1 MLSVNVKGDW
11 IPLTQVQNYFIECD
25 EEGTQSLQ
33 FDIPLNDQYYMLLPE
48 TPVKSDDNLWLV
60 KQINQMTSY
69 ATVTC
74 ELDIDEWRS
83 SYYYRS
89 AEDVHLQTKTL
100 SDALNYIKPAGW
112 TIKNAGVRG
121 IKRTLD
127 LEKCTAYDLLVRSKA
142 IYDIQYDID
151 ALQKTITIVDPYE
164 AIDNGVYITP
174 ELNLIKSNYKGDSK
188 QTVTRLY
195 CYGADDMTF
204 ESINDGKP
212 YVEDMSYK
220 GKPVCASWTDG
231 RYTNIESL
239 LEDGKKK
246 LKELATPVGAYT
258 LDVVDLAAINPKYK
272 DLEFKLRN
280 VVHCIIDPEREI
292 DVIHRIV
299 KIKVYPE
306 EPHRNKITLS
316 NQPRSL
322 EKEWNALKENVNTV
336 QRDGYRYETEIKQTN
351 EEITEVAKKTDENTK
366 GIQSVEEKLTPEQ
379 LMILVSDSINDGKK
393 LNTMKFIADINGIEI
408 KNGGIKVRDGNDN
421 LVLYVDEKT
430 KKMVFNGHIQ
440 AVSGNIAGWS
450 IDENGLY
457 SSFEIDMPAY
467 TQTDLD
473 KVKNHINKTRILTGS
488 ELDYYDITRDGYVTS
503 LDYVIMKNIM
513 MGITSRHWKYQVR
526 INPKNTD
533 AIIYVSIDRG
543 NGIENTTKISAM
555 GIKNATI
562 DSIIQR
568 LENLENK

>member
-1 MLSVNVKGDW
+1 MLSIRSKGDW
-11 IPLTQVQNYFIECD
+11 IPLNQIQNYFIECD
-25 EEGTQSLQ
+25 EEGNQSLQ
-33 FDIPLNDQYYMLLPE
+33 FDVPLNDQYYMLMPE
-48 TPVKSDDNLWLV
+48 TSVKSDENLWLV

-74 ELDIDEWRS
+74 ESDMDDWCS
-83 SYYYRS
+83 SYYYKS
-89 AEDVHLQTKTL
+89 VEDVHLQTKTL

-112 TIKNAGVRG
+112 TILNAGVRG

-151 ALQKTITIVDPYE
+151 ALQKTVTIVDPYE

-280 VVHCIIDPEREI
+280 VMHCIIDPEREI

-336 QRDGYRYETEIKQTN
+336 QRDGYRYETEIRQTN
-351 EEITEVAKKTDENTK
+351 KEITEVAKKTDENTK

-473 KVKNHINKTRILTGS
+473 KVKNHINKMRILTGS